1 MRKCFPFALL
11 LLAACRPSAPELV
24 NNVQANA
31 ANDVVTEPAPP
42 NTADA
47 VEQPAPPPAA
57 TPVDETSAAAA
68 AKIAE
73 RFAGLLEQR
82 RFDEAL
88 RMWGDNGQSK
98 DEFAA
103 ALDKYATIDATVGK
117 PGDTEGAAGS
127 IYVDVPLTLSGTL
140 KSGGRSRVSGSVSLR
155 RVNDVPGS
163 TAEQRH
169 WHIYATDLKP
179 AA

>member
-1 MRKCFPFALL
+1 VAE
-11 LLAACRPSAPELV
+11 SAPSDTV
-24 NNVQANA
+24 N
-31 ANDVVTEPAPP
+31 VV
-42 NTADA
+42 
-47 VEQPAPPPAA
+47 VQPAPPAA
-57 TPVDETSAAAA
+57 AIPVEGTSAAAA

-82 RFDEAL
+82 RFAEAL
-88 RMWGDNGQSK
+88 RLWGDNGQSK

-103 ALDKYATIDATVGK
+103 AINKYATINATVGK

-127 IYVDVPLTLSGTL
+127 IYVDVPLTLSGKL
-140 KSGGRSRVSGSVSLR
+140 KSGGRYRVSGSVSLR

-163 TAEQRH
+163 TAEQRR